1 MNSLQTISNQ
11 KLIEK
16 LHNLVLDERK
26 LLTQILEHLAE
37 VYRRRT
43 HLELGYSSL
52 FTFCVRELGYSES
65 QAQRRVLAMRAIQAM
80 PELESKLESGKLSL
94 AAVSLVQSHV
104 LAIEKIQGEKVS
116 FPEREQLFAA
126 VEDKS
131 KREVEIY
138 LATQAAAGPHLK
150 KKLSS
155 QKETIRPIGA
165 IGEELQFELRLNVSK
180 SLLDKLRR
188 IQNLTSHTGKTEKLA
203 ELLDYLSELA
213 LEKIDPERI
222 DQRIAGKNS
231 ASNAARNATGSAN
244 QSAQKN
250 QQKGVSRGL
259 DEMAPLVNGAKGELQ
274 SKSDAISMAN
284 PSSTESQF
292 IVSPTVSTIAHPKPT
307 FPGKFSRRQH
317 IANSVKRE
325 VFRRD
330 CGCCSYVDSVT
341 GRRCGETRYLEI
353 DHQTPVALGG
363 GNSVDNLTL
372 KCSAHNAL
380 AAIRVLGSKTMR
392 KYLG

>member
-104 LAIEKIQGEKVS
+104 LAIEKVQGEKVS
-116 FPEREQLFAA
+116 LSEREVLFAA

-203 ELLDYLSELA
+203 
-213 LEKIDPERI
+213 
-222 DQRIAGKNS
+222 
-231 ASNAARNATGSAN
+231 
-244 QSAQKN
+244 
-250 QQKGVSRGL
+250 
-259 DEMAPLVNGAKGELQ
+259 
-274 SKSDAISMAN
+274 
-284 PSSTESQF
+284 
-292 IVSPTVSTIAHPKPT
+292 
-307 FPGKFSRRQH
+307 
-317 IANSVKRE
+317 
-325 VFRRD
+325 
-330 CGCCSYVDSVT
+330 
-341 GRRCGETRYLEI
+341 
-353 DHQTPVALGG
+353 
-363 GNSVDNLTL
+363 
-372 KCSAHNAL
+372 
-380 AAIRVLGSKTMR
+380 
-392 KYLG
+392 